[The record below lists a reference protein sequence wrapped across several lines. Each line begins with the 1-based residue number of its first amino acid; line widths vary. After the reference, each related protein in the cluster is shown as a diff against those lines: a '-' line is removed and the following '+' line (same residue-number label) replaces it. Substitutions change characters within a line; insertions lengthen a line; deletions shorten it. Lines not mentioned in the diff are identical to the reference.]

1 MAIMHRELLN
11 IYDSWQF
18 HLRSV
23 PFLCNADEHADHVCQ
38 DACSKATHQMRHNR
52 ETGELGALQVIEHR
66 NVVERKPLQQK
77 QIAVSTAMSL
87 APSSPP

>member
-66 NVVERKPLQQK
+66 NVRREE
-77 QIAVSTAMSL
+77 TAPAKADCRENRNVL
-87 APSSPP
+87 GTTPS